1 MSWKELFKLN
11 PWSFSIALLLQ
22 MAGVAGEIG
31 VAYFLTLQFNAVRN
45 RNLQMFVF
53 WTVLQII
60 CYVFVYLFIIL
71 QVFYGKNMCKGT
83 FI

>member
-22 MAGVAGEIG
+22 MAGAAGEIG

-45 RNLQMFVF
+45 RNLQMFIF
-53 WTVLQII
+53 
-60 CYVFVYLFIIL
+60 
-71 QVFYGKNMCKGT
+71 
-83 FI
+83 

>member
-22 MAGVAGEIG
+22 MAGAAGEIG

-45 RNLQMFVF
+45 RNLQMFIF
-53 WTVLQII
+53 WTVLQIV
-60 CYVFVYLFIIL
+60 CYVFVYLFIML
-71 QVFYGKNMCKGT
+71 RELSGKSTCKGI